1 MKRLAVLIAAF
12 SLAAPAFAQDYGYG
26 SYSGDD
32 DESWQYQYDDQVPPP
47 PEQGPTLDDFRD
59 DSELSWNGEWVETAE
74 YGTVWRPM
82 HVREDWQ
89 PYMYGRWV
97 WTRAGWAWA
106 SDEPFGWA
114 VYHYG
119 RWAWMPGLG
128 WAWLPGRV
136 WSPAWVAWRW
146 NDGYTGWCP
155 LGPAGVVYQQPA
167 RWVVVPNRQF
177 LQPVAHYVVPRQ
189 ERQSLP
195 LPAPRGPRAGP
206 PVASVERAT
215 GRTVRPLAIG
225 DGSSPAQAHA
235 GSGTVYFYRPRS
247 APIAT
252 PGRRDRD
259 EQRQQPGAR
268 AVTPRA
274 SAAPERGAAQPP
286 RGGAG
291 QQPGATQPRA
301 GAPRPIGAP
310 GATRAPAAAPAP
322 HSATPRATAP
332 RGSSAQPRPE
342 TEQPHVKER

>member
-1 MKRLAVLIAAF
+1 MRLAVLIAIL
-12 SLAAPAFAQDYGYG
+12 SLAAPVFAQDYGYG

-32 DESWQYQYDDQVPPP
+32 DESWQDQEQVPP

-74 YGTVWRPM
+74 YGTVWRPTR
-82 HVREDWQ
+82 VREEWQ

-155 LGPAGVVYQQPA
+155 LGPAGFVYEQPA

-177 LQPVAHYVVPRQ
+177 LQPIAHYVVPRP

-195 LPAPRGPRAGP
+195 LPPPRGPRAGP
-206 PVASVERAT
+206 PVAVVEQAT
-215 GRTVRPLAIG
+215 GRTVRPLAIA
-225 DGSSPAQAHA
+225 DRSSPSQAHT
-235 GSGTVYFYRPRS
+235 GPGTVYFYRPRT
-247 APIAT
+247 APIAA
-252 PGRRDRD
+252 PPRERDV
-259 EQRQQPGAR
+259 QQQPGIR
-268 AVTPRA
+268 AAVPR
-274 SAAPERGAAQPP
+274 PQRGSAQPP
-286 RGGAG
+286 RTGTSQ

-301 GAPRPIGAP
+301 GAPRPIAPGSARAP
-310 GATRAPAAAPAP
+310 GAAPAAAP
-322 HSATPRATAP
+322 HATAP
-332 RGSSAQPRPE
+332 RAAPPRGNSQPRPE

>member
-1 MKRLAVLIAAF
+1 MKRLAVLIAIV

-26 SYSGDD
+26 SYPGDD
-32 DESWQYQYDDQVPPP
+32 DESWQYPSDDQVPPP
-47 PEQGPTLDDFRD
+47 DQGPTLDDFRD

-74 YGTVWRPM
+74 YGTVWRPTR
-82 HVREDWQ
+82 VREDWQ

-155 LGPAGVVYQQPA
+155 LGPAGFVYQHPA

-177 LQPVAHYVVPRQ
+177 LQPVAHYVVPRR

-195 LPAPRGPRAGP
+195 LPPPRGPRAGP
-206 PVASVERAT
+206 PIAAVERAT

-225 DGSSPAQAHA
+225 EGSSPAQAHA
-235 GSGTVYFYRPRS
+235 GPGTVYFYRPRS
-247 APIAT
+247 APIAA
-252 PGRRDRD
+252 PARGAR
-259 EQRQQPGAR
+259 EVQQQPGTR
-268 AVTPRA
+268 MVTPRA
-274 SAAPERGAAQPP
+274 SPPAQRGAAQPA

-291 QQPGATQPRA
+291 QQQPGATQPRA
-301 GAPRPIGAP
+301 GAPRTGGASGAP
-310 GATRAPAAAPAP
+310 RAPAAAPAP
-322 HSATPRATAP
+322 HATTPRAGAP
-332 RGSSAQPRPE
+332 RGSGAQPRPE
-342 TEQPHVKER
+342 TEQPRAKER

>member
-1 MKRLAVLIAAF
+1 MRLAALIAIL
-12 SLAAPAFAQDYGYG
+12 SLAAPVLAQDYGYG
-26 SYSGDD
+26 SYAGDD
-32 DESWQYQYDDQVPPP
+32 DESWQDQDQLPPP
-47 PEQGPTLDDFRD
+47 DQGPTLDDFRD

-74 YGTVWRPM
+74 YGTVWRPTR
-82 HVREDWQ
+82 VREEWQ

-155 LGPAGVVYQQPA
+155 LGPAGFVYQQPS

-177 LQPVAHYVVPRQ
+177 LQPVAHYAVPRQ

-206 PVASVERAT
+206 PVAAVERAT

-225 DGSSPAQAHA
+225 DGRSPGQAHA
-235 GSGTVYFYRPRS
+235 GPGTVYFYRPRT
-247 APIAT
+247 APIAS
-252 PGRRDRD
+252 PPRAA
-259 EQRQQPGAR
+259 QQQPGAR
-268 AVTPRA
+268 AAVPRQ
-274 SAAPERGAAQPP
+274 ERGTPQP
-286 RGGAG
+286 G
-291 QQPGATQPRA
+291 QQPVATQPRA
-301 GAPRPIGAP
+301 GAPRPVAAP
-310 GATRAPAAAPAP
+310 GTARAPAPAAAP
-322 HSATPRATAP
+322 HATAP
-332 RGSSAQPRPE
+332 RAAPPRANAQPRQE
-342 TEQPHVKER
+342 NEQPHVKER